1 MNAAGVI
8 YEVLA
13 ILLAVTAII
22 TGSSADSPTTAVTLA
37 LAALVAAT
45 LAVAHM
51 LRGLVAVQS
60 ARLYADVDQE

>member
-13 ILLAVTAII
+13 IVLAANAAFTASSGDSLSASITLAV
-22 TGSSADSPTTAVTLA
+22 V
-37 LAALVAAT
+37 ALVAAT

-51 LRGLVAVQS
+51 LRGLVAVQTVTR
-60 ARLYADVDQE
+60 AAE